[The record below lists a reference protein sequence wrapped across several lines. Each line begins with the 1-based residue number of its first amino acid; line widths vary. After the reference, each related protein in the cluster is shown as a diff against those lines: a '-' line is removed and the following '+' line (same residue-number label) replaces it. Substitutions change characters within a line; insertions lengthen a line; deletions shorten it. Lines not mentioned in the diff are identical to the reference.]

1 MPPKFYAFLWTLFLA
16 VIGITWI
23 TGMFT
28 IWATIAFGFVS
39 FGMVFMGMML
49 VLPFVATHGENAP
62 HAVDELVPAKAV
74 TDKQTGRAAH
84 GFATPHH
91 V

>member
-16 VIGITWI
+16 VIGITWLS
-23 TGMFT
+23 GMFT
-28 IWATIAFGFVS
+28 IWATIAYGFVS

-49 VLPFVATHGENAP
+49 VLPFVATHGENAALK
-62 HAVDELVPAKAV
+62 HDEPKLAKVRAE
-74 TDKQTGRAAH
+74 KQTERTAH

>member
-49 VLPFVATHGENAP
+49 VLPFVATHGETAP
-62 HAVDELVPAKAV
+62 HVTKELVSAKPVAG
-74 TDKQTGRAAH
+74 TEKGRAGH
-84 GFATPHH
+84 GFVTPHH